1 MSKVLTLRVDDYT
14 YEILKRAAEGEKR
27 TISNYL
33 EFAAINY
40 TLNDLFVSDDEIEE
54 IKYLFPSLRKGIKDA
69 KEGNYKII
77 D

>member
-1 MSKVLTLRVDDYT
+1 MSKVLTLRVDDYS

-40 TLNDLFVSDDEIEE
+40 TLNDLFISDEEIEE

-69 KEGNYKII
+69 EDGRYRIVE
-77 D
+77 